1 MFYKIAYVVPLAHTR
16 ARGSVLSHFIG
27 GRAGARPSRCGRSKL
42 RPSRH
47 GGHAG
52 LSAVAFGEGGTRD
65 PTDVATDPAA
75 GCPPVCQRT
84 SFLPEHGVSKRK
96 Q

>member
-1 MFYKIAYVVPLAHTR
+1 MFYKIAYVMPLAHTR
-16 ARGSVLSHFIG
+16 ARGSVLSHSIG
-27 GRAGARPSRCGRSKL
+27 MASGRSKL

-47 GGHAG
+47 YGHAG

-65 PTDVATDPAA
+65 PTDAATGPAA

-84 SFLPEHGVSKRK
+84 SLLPEHGVSKRK